1 MTNVKTMREPLF
13 RVSKR
18 TEISLKRQILTRV
31 IAVLIGLMVSFL
43 LLFIVYGNKANP
55 IVVIKGLFQGAF
67 GTPRKRWVF
76 FRDLSLLLGVGLAL
90 IPAFKMRFWNLGGN
104 GQILIGALI
113 TYACMRNFGG
123 KIPDPLC
130 WLIMFVF
137 SILGG
142 AVWAVIPAI
151 FKSLFKTNESLFTLM
166 MNYIAT
172 GLTAYFIKGWSGTKG
187 SGSLSTLKKGL
198 LPSVGGNDFL
208 LIIISVAVICVFM
221 FSYMKYSKH
230 GYEIAVVG
238 ESENTARYVGMN
250 VKKVIIRTLVLSGA
264 LCGIIGF
271 FTVGAKDHSL
281 TTSCTN
287 DLGFT
292 AIIAVW
298 IAKMDPIAS
307 IGSSF
312 GIVFITNG
320 VKEVQEIVGSTNDS
334 ISKIVVGILYFCIIG
349 CEFFINYAVAKRN
362 KKRAEQSANDLTS
375 SAKETNDNNETKEN
389 A

>member
-31 IAVLIGLMVSFL
+31 IAVLIGLFVSFL
-43 LLFIVYGNKANP
+43 LLFIIYGDKANP
-55 IVVIKGLFQGAF
+55 IVVVQGLFKGAF
-67 GTPRKRWVF
+67 GTPRKRWLF
-76 FRDLSLLLGVGLAL
+76 FRDLALLLGVGLAL

-104 GQILIGALI
+104 GQILIGALV

-130 WLIMFVF
+130 WLVMFIF
-137 SILGG
+137 SVLGG

-151 FKSLFKTNESLFTLM
+151 FKALFKTNESLFTLM

-208 LIIISVAVICVFM
+208 LIIICVAVICAFTY
-221 FSYMKYSKH
+221 SYMKFSKH

-238 ESENTARYVGMN
+238 ESENTAKYVGMN
-250 VKKVIIRTLVLSGA
+250 VKKVIVRTLLFSGA
-264 LCGIIGF
+264 LCGLIGF
-271 FTVGAKDHSL
+271 FIVGAKDHSL
-281 TTSCTN
+281 TTTCTN

-298 IAKMDPIAS
+298 IAKMNPLAT

-312 GIVFITNG
+312 GVVFITNG
-320 VKEVQEIVGSTNDS
+320 VKEVQEMVGSTNDS
-334 ISKIVVGILYFCIIG
+334 ISKIIIGILYFCIIG
-349 CEFFINYAVAKRN
+349 CEFFINYAVSRRN
-362 KKRAEQSANDLTS
+362 KKRAEKALISSTS
-375 SAKETNDNNETKEN
+375 ETQENKNETKEN